1 MTFNVNDENEIKNS
15 SENMGEENF
24 LEEKKLDTK
33 TA

>member
-15 SENMGEENF
+15 SENMGEESF